1 VHEYPCEGAGGVGV
15 PAEEYGDCLQRRGR
29 GGECRRGIR
38 VSPAEGA
45 GGVVEPPALPG
56 PAPVVVI
63 SDLLRRILIPGPL
76 FDACVREGAFV
87 EAGASTIPP

>member
-1 VHEYPCEGAGGVGV
+1 MGTACEGAGGVGV
-15 PAEEYGDCLQRRGR
+15 PGKYP
-29 GGECRRGIR
+29 GI
-38 VSPAEGA
+38 PHEGA

-76 FDACVREGAFV
+76 FDACVREGASV
-87 EAGASTIPP
+87 EAEASTIPP